1 MKFNF
6 TIAIIIVIFSCTERK
21 AASDLQYMN
30 YKKGNLVLTLDSVS
44 SYEFYWT
51 QLINSGKKSTLI
63 NLNKVV
69 NSLDF
74 YALDSNLSKGFL
86 EKRIPLNTPDKFNG
100 TPVQGFFF
108 HNIDS
113 IFLFPQFTL
122 NGTTLIDG
130 KGTVQ
135 KKYRLSIPVNSEIS
149 QALNHVSSPSSE
161 TVLVKDKLYASAA
174 TLTNTSKNEGISDSF
189 RAIVVA
195 DLESETVYM
204 NTEVGY
210 PSQYIGKSVTNHH
223 AFLTRT
229 FVSDS
234 LWVHSYPMLDS
245 LQIYD
250 KEYNFLKSVPVPS
263 DHFKSF
269 SETPKNIE
277 QSDQVE
283 FIVTQDSYGRIV
295 YDPFR
300 KLYYRFVLHGRKISD
315 LESLEPK
322 SSHKNNFSIIVTD
335 SDFIKL
341 NEIVFPGEI
350 YHNYSAL
357 VSPKGLLLPKI
368 NHFYN
373 GLNDEWLEYDIFSF

>member
-6 TIAIIIVIFSCTERK
+6 IIAIIVVIFSCTERK
-21 AASDLQYMN
+21 ATPDLQYMN
-30 YKKGNLVLTLDSVS
+30 YKKGNLVISLDSVS

-51 QLINSGKKSTLI
+51 QLINHENKSTLL
-63 NLNKVV
+63 NLNKVI

-74 YALDSNLSKGFL
+74 YTLDSDLSRGFL
-86 EKRIPLNTPDKFNG
+86 EKRIPLNSPDKFSG

-130 KGTVQ
+130 KGTVHR
-135 KKYRLSIPVNSEIS
+135 KYRLSIPENSEIS

-161 TVLVKDKLYASAA
+161 TVLVKDKLYASTA
-174 TLTNTSKNEGISDSF
+174 TLTNTSKNEGISDAF

-195 DLESETVYM
+195 DLKSETVYM
-204 NTEVGY
+204 NSEVGY
-210 PSQYIGKSVTNHH
+210 PSLYIGRSVTNHH

-234 LWVHSYPMLDS
+234 LWVHSYPLLDS

-250 KEYNFLKSVPVPS
+250 NEYNFLKSVSVSS
-263 DHFKSF
+263 DYFKGF
-269 SETPKNIE
+269 SETPKNTAQNE
-277 QSDQVE
+277 QVE
-283 FIVTQDSYGRIV
+283 FIVTQASYGRIL

-300 KLYYRFVLHGRKISD
+300 KLYYRFVLHGREISD
-315 LESLEPK
+315 REILEPK
-322 SSHKNNFSIIVTD
+322 SSHKNHFSIIVTD
-335 SDFIKL
+335 SDFNKL
-341 NEIVFPGEI
+341 KEIVFPGEI

-373 GLNDEWLEYDIFSF
+373 ELNDEWLEYDIFSF